1 MAPDIAN
8 KLKATLFR
16 RRRRE
21 SSASTTDGFDSISPP
36 TTPGVVSSSRRPSFP
51 FPREPSSQTLS
62 LSLEL
67 MTGDAGIGIGGCGG
81 SDDLSDA
88 GDSAQTS
95 NDADQQQQQQRPRQ
109 QHHLWKRR
117 RRSKQG
123 IDIEKRHSVPEGGGT
138 VDEDVTPLASP
149 DMPVSPTSQV
159 VAPTAAVAALSPSK
173 QTQDIAMR
181 TIDSEKEAK
190 DEHSIDNGKGNDSSA
205 GNGNVISSGNS
216 ISHGNSNDNDN
227 GSEQQQQQEIDRPSP
242 AATTDMETASVS
254 AASAASVL
262 TTASATSASTSAALQ
277 QASAGEQP
285 PQPSPP
291 ALDQRQLQRPRQLP
305 ASAGGR
311 AEDQTPSRSLDGH
324 EASRH
329 QHQSQSHAQLDGQGL
344 SVINSDQGTAQAGT
358 AAANSTS
365 TAAAGAS
372 AGADAGARIT
382 AASAAAAAADGPS
395 TGTASPGSDTS
406 ASTIVSAGPISGDLQ
421 QQRQQ
426 QKQAQKRPRQPAPPF
441 PPSSLPTTP
450 TPLSLSQPLS
460 APALF
465 NFPALATPT
474 SLPLP
479 SLPSLDS
486 IDEDES
492 QSPSQSQPPLQQP
505 PQSQSQSSPLQSPES
520 DSQSQSQSQSLLQQQ
535 QQLLLVESEQQQ
547 HQHQQEEAPSSAL
560 PTTAAAAP
568 EAQHLAAAAVSGRG
582 FHAPSSPDA
591 GHGPL
596 NLNPASPLPPSD
608 AQQLPSQLPATSS
621 TAPESSSAAAISA
634 TSVSTSAASTFAENS
649 SLSNASARP
658 SAPPRRASRD
668 SNQTVTFD
676 ESVQHFTPPARRRSI
691 SKKYKTLSYNN
702 DTADA
707 PRTPS
712 TETPVSVIVTPSYLA
727 PPVVSA
733 NAPLHPSHLIE
744 VETTSSLGDDFE
756 SSSMAEAAR
765 KIWVTRP
772 RASATLVTIGSN
784 DLVDDVRD
792 MILRKYANSLGKTYD
807 SPDLTLRL
815 NTRTGV
821 SRVLGPEEHMATVME
836 QFFPNGQ
843 TVDEAFIIDIPRN
856 TTTPRPSPRAPAP
869 PIPGSGSGSTAYYA
883 DDVRP
888 SESGEGYFPPVVGTA
903 TSPRLATKH
912 TNGSMPHSMTV
923 ISSGHLPPIPSP
935 GGSRPRSHRDRESQR
950 HDRQDH
956 SRSAG
961 RTHTPSPN
969 VHSGGGSGGVGP
981 NSASYHPTRHSHSR
995 THSSSSEHIVAHP
1008 NNSMPRSPGHEI
1020 AAAARMGPGT
1030 PPSPPQRLV
1039 SPHLPTLRT
1048 RKSKR
1053 GQAQQQ
1059 DYQQNPPPP
1068 ALNAKV
1074 PPISV
1079 LIVEDNPINLKLLE
1093 AFVKRL
1099 KVRWQTAM
1107 NGREAVKK
1115 WRSGGFHLVLMDIQL
1130 PGMNG
1135 LEATREIRRLERING
1150 IGVFSNAPAE
1160 ATPPEELT
1168 EEDRLEGLA
1177 KFKSPVIIVALT
1189 ASSLQSDRHEALAAG
1204 CNDFLTKV
1212 CSFRANFPP
1221 TCYQNTTDLSYL
1233 SPSTLFGSSAR
1244 SWNGA
1249 ACRHSSTIKAGE
1261 SGNNTP
1267 PRQKRWRLPTSERR
1281 RLRNNRKRI
1290 ALNCRNRKRMAII
1303 PESRTFLFSFF
1314 PFCNGFF
1321 ILERGATRGKRI
1333 Y

>member
-16 RRRRE
+16 RRRRQ
-21 SSASTTDGFDSISPP
+21 SSASVTTDDLESMSPP
-36 TTPGVVSSSRRPSFP
+36 TTPGVVTSSRRPSFP
-51 FPREPSSQTLS
+51 FPREPSFQTLS
-62 LSLEL
+62 LSPEL

-81 SDDLSDA
+81 GDDLSDA

-95 NDADQQQQQQRPRQ
+95 NDTDHQQHQQQQQQRAKQ

-123 IDIEKRHSVPEGGGT
+123 IEVEKRHSVPEDVT
-138 VDEDVTPLASP
+138 VDEGTTPLASP
-149 DMPVSPTSQV
+149 DIPVSPASQV
-159 VAPTAAVAALSPSK
+159 PPAALVAALSPSK
-173 QTQDIAMR
+173 QAQDIAIR
-181 TIDSEKEAK
+181 TVENEKEAK
-190 DEHSIDNGKGNDSSA
+190 DEHNNDNGKDNDSSA
-205 GNGNVISSGNS
+205 SNGNVISSGNS
-216 ISHGNSNDNDN
+216 ISHGINHDNDN
-227 GSEQQQQQEIDRPSP
+227 GSEQQQQEIDRVSP

-254 AASAASVL
+254 TASAASIL

-277 QASAGEQP
+277 QALAGE
-285 PQPSPP
+285 P
-291 ALDQRQLQRPRQLP
+291 ALDQQQLQRPHQLP

-311 AEDQTPSRSLDGH
+311 AGDQTPSRSLDGH

-329 QHQSQSHAQLDGQGL
+329 QHHSESQAQLDGQGL
-344 SVINSDQGTAQAGT
+344 SFINSDQGTAQAGT
-358 AAANSTS
+358 PAAITS
-365 TAAAGAS
+365 TTTTAASAS
-372 AGADAGARIT
+372 AGADAGARVT
-382 AASAAAAAADGPS
+382 AASATADGPS
-395 TGTASPGSDTS
+395 TGTTSPGSDTS
-406 ASTIVSAGPISGDLQ
+406 TSTIVSAAGPISGDLQ
-421 QQRQQ
+421 QQRHQQRQQ

-441 PPSSLPTTP
+441 PPSSPSTTSA
-450 TPLSLSQPLS
+450 PLSLSQPLS
-460 APALF
+460 APALS
-465 NFPALATPT
+465 NFPALTPPT
-474 SLPLP
+474 PLP

-486 IDEDES
+486 IHEDES
-492 QSPSQSQPPLQQP
+492 QSPSQQSPSQQSPS
-505 PQSQSQSSPLQSPES
+505 QSQSQSSPLLSPDSDSES
-520 DSQSQSQSQSLLQQQ
+520 LSQSQSQSPFQQQ
-535 QQLLLVESEQQQ
+535 QQQEQQEPQPRQEQLLVELEQQQ
-547 HQHQQEEAPSSAL
+547 QQAPSSAL
-560 PTTAAAAP
+560 PTTAPANQD
-568 EAQHLAAAAVSGRG
+568 AQHLAAAAVSGRG

-596 NLNPASPLPPSD
+596 NLNPASPLPAVD
-608 AQQLPSQLPATSS
+608 AQQLPSQLPVTSS
-621 TAPESSSAAAISA
+621 TAPEPSSPAAISA
-634 TSVSTSAASTFAENS
+634 TLVSISAASTSAEKS
-649 SLSNASARP
+649 SLANASAP
-658 SAPPRRASRD
+658 PPVPPRRASRD
-668 SNQTVTFD
+668 STHTVTFD
-676 ESVQHFTPPARRRSI
+676 ESAQQSTSARRRSI
-691 SKKYKTLSYNN
+691 GKKYKTFSNSN
-702 DTADA
+702 DFATFTVPSSAIA
-707 PRTPS
+707 PRTPGA
-712 TETPVSVIVTPSYLA
+712 ETPVSVIVTPSYLA
-727 PPVVSA
+727 PPVVSG

-807 SPDLTLRL
+807 SPDLALRL

-821 SRVLGPEEHMATVME
+821 TRTMGPEEHMGSVME
-836 QFFPNGQ
+836 EFFPNGQ
-843 TVDEAFIIDIPRN
+843 SVDEAFVIDVPRHIP
-856 TTTPRPSPRAPAP
+856 TPKPSPRAPL
-869 PIPGSGSGSTAYYA
+869 PISGSASAAYYA

-903 TSPRLATKH
+903 TSPRLPTKH
-912 TNGSMPHSMTV
+912 SNGSMPHSMAV
-923 ISSGHLPPIPSP
+923 IGSGHLPAIPSP

-950 HDRQDH
+950 HDRQDNP
-956 SRSAG
+956 RSAG

-969 VHSGGGSGGVGP
+969 VHNGGSSGAVVPG
-981 NSASYHPTRHSHSR
+981 SASYHPTRHSHSR
-995 THSSSSEHIVAHP
+995 THSSSSEHILTHSSSA
-1008 NNSMPRSPGHEI
+1008 MPRSPGHEI
-1020 AAAARMGPGT
+1020 VAAARMGAGT

-1039 SPHLPTLRT
+1039 SPHLPPAARS

-1053 GQAQQQ
+1053 GQTQQQ
-1059 DYQQNPPPP
+1059 DYQQNPPPR

-1107 NGREAVKK
+1107 NGRDAVKK

-1168 EEDRLEGLA
+1168 EELTEEDRLEGLA

-1212 CSFRANFPP
+1212 C
-1221 TCYQNTTDLSYL
+1221 
-1233 SPSTLFGSSAR
+1233 TLIR
-1244 SWNGA
+1244 
-1249 ACRHSSTIKAGE
+1249 
-1261 SGNNTP
+1261 
-1267 PRQKRWRLPTSERR
+1267 
-1281 RLRNNRKRI
+1281 
-1290 ALNCRNRKRMAII
+1290 
-1303 PESRTFLFSFF
+1303 
-1314 PFCNGFF
+1314 
-1321 ILERGATRGKRI
+1321 

>member
-21 SSASTTDGFDSISPP
+21 SSASTTDGFDPISPP

-95 NDADQQQQQQRPRQ
+95 NDADQQQQQQQRPRQ

-123 IDIEKRHSVPEGGGT
+123 IDLEKRHSVPEGGT
-138 VDEDVTPLASP
+138 VDEDLTPLASP

-173 QTQDIAMR
+173 QTQDIAIR
-181 TIDSEKEAK
+181 TIESDKEAK
-190 DEHSIDNGKGNDSSA
+190 DEYSIDNGKGNDSSA

-227 GSEQQQQQEIDRPSP
+227 DNGSELLQQQEIDRPSP

-285 PQPSPP
+285 PQLSPP

-365 TAAAGAS
+365 TAATGAS

-382 AASAAAAAADGPS
+382 AASAAAAADGPS

-406 ASTIVSAGPISGDLQ
+406 ASTIVSAGPVSGDLQ

-460 APALF
+460 APALV

-492 QSPSQSQPPLQQP
+492 QSPSQSQPPLQQL

-520 DSQSQSQSQSLLQQQ
+520 DSQSQSQSPFQQQ
-535 QQLLLVESEQQQ
+535 QKQEQLLLVESEQQPQ
-547 HQHQQEEAPSSAL
+547 QQQQQQQQEEEVPSSAL
-560 PTTAAAAP
+560 PTTAAAATP

-596 NLNPASPLPPSD
+596 NLNLASPQPPID
-608 AQQLPSQLPATSS
+608 AQQLSSQLPATSS
-621 TAPESSSAAAISA
+621 TAPESSPAAAISA

-649 SLSNASARP
+649 SLPNASARP

-676 ESVQHFTPPARRRSI
+676 DSVQHFTPPARRRSL
-691 SKKYKTLSYNN
+691 SKKYKTFSYSN
-702 DTADA
+702 DTANA
-707 PRTPS
+707 PRTPGA
-712 TETPVSVIVTPSYLA
+712 ETPVSVIVTPSYLA
-727 PPVVSA
+727 PPTVSA

-772 RASATLVTIGSN
+772 RASATLVTIASN

-821 SRVLGPEEHMATVME
+821 SRVMGPEEHMATVME

-856 TTTPRPSPRAPAP
+856 TTTPRPSPRAPPP
-869 PIPGSGSGSTAYYA
+869 PIPASGSAAYYA

-912 TNGSMPHSMTV
+912 TNGSIPHSMTV

-950 HDRQDH
+950 QDH
-956 SRSAG
+956 SSRSAG
-961 RTHTPSPN
+961 RNHTPSPN
-969 VHSGGGSGGVGP
+969 VHGGGGSSGVGP

-1008 NNSMPRSPGHEI
+1008 SNSMPRSPGHEI
-1020 AAAARMGPGT
+1020 AAAAARMGPGT
-1030 PPSPPQRLV
+1030 PPTPPQRLV

-1053 GQAQQQ
+1053 AQTQQQ

-1168 EEDRLEGLA
+1168 EEDRLEGLT

-1204 CNDFLTKV
+1204 CNDFLTKPV
-1212 CSFRANFPP
+1212 NFV
-1221 TCYQNTTDLSYL
+1221 
-1233 SPSTLFGSSAR
+1233 
-1244 SWNGA
+1244 W
-1249 ACRHSSTIKAGE
+1249 
-1261 SGNNTP
+1261 
-1267 PRQKRWRLPTSERR
+1267 
-1281 RLRNNRKRI
+1281 
-1290 ALNCRNRKRMAII
+1290 
-1303 PESRTFLFSFF
+1303 
-1314 PFCNGFF
+1314 
-1321 ILERGATRGKRI
+1321 LERKVMEWGCMQALIDYQGWREWKQYSAKAEAMEAANKRAQAFKKQSKKNRTQLSES
-1333 Y
+1333 